1 MSGSSGEL
9 ALEPPASGHGVPL
22 VEPLREQVEPRS
34 ARTLRAAGRIAN
46 AATIRAFDMVVA
58 GVLLLLLLPVIVV
71 VALLVRLDSPGPAFF
86 RCRRVGYRGRDLM
99 MLKFRKMHD
108 DARGTALT
116 MDDDQ
121 RFTRIGIYLSK
132 FKLDEIP
139 QLWHVLRGQ
148 MSLVGPRPEDP
159 GFAAHHP
166 DEFERIA
173 ETRPGI
179 IGLSQIAFI
188 EESRILSDEEPLQ
201 HYLEQI
207 LPQKV
212 KLDLL
217 YVERRSVWF
226 NVRILFWGTIA
237 VITRRNVAV
246 HRASG
251 RMNLR
256 RR

>member
-1 MSGSSGEL
+1 MSTTSGEM
-9 ALEPPASGHGVPL
+9 ALEPPTGGHGVAL
-22 VEPLREQVEPRS
+22 VEPRREHIESRWS
-34 ARTLRAAGRIAN
+34 RALRAVGNAGNVAI
-46 AATIRAFDMVVA
+46 IRAFDILIA
-58 GVLLLLLLPVIVV
+58 GAMLLLLLPIILV
-71 VALLVRLDSPGPAFF
+71 VALMVRLDSPGPAFF
-86 RCRRVGYRGRDLM
+86 RCRRVGYRGGDLH

-108 DARGTALT
+108 DASGTPLT
-116 MDDDQ
+116 TDDDQ
-121 RFTRIGIYLSK
+121 RFTRIGVYLSK

-173 ETRPGI
+173 DTRPGI

-188 EESRILSDEEPLQ
+188 EESRILSDDQPLE
-201 HYLEQI
+201 HYLERI

-226 NVRILFWGTIA
+226 NIRILFWGTIA

>member
-1 MSGSSGEL
+1 MSTTSGEI
-9 ALEPPASGHGVPL
+9 ALEPPAAAHGVL
-22 VEPLREQVEPRS
+22 VEPRREHAETRWS
-34 ARTLRAAGRIAN
+34 RTLRAVGTVLN
-46 AATIRAFDMVVA
+46 AAIIRAFDILIAAAM
-58 GVLLLLLLPVIVV
+58 LLLLLPIILV
-71 VALLVRLDSPGPAFF
+71 VALTVRLDSPGPAFF
-86 RCRRVGYRGRDLM
+86 RCRRVGYRGGDLQ

-108 DARGTALT
+108 DASGTPLT
-116 MDDDQ
+116 TDDDQ
-121 RFTRIGIYLSK
+121 RFTRIGVYLSK

-173 ETRPGI
+173 DTRPGI

-188 EESRILSDEEPLQ
+188 EESRILSDDQPLE
-201 HYLEQI
+201 HYLERI